1 MKKAF
6 VLFSALLVTS
16 IVMSQNSRSVIENV
30 TFINNEKIN
39 KNKLITQIELKPPS
53 ALRFNSV
60 DFDRRLL
67 KLDAINLKNYYNANG
82 FLEAAVKD
90 SFHTANGMVDIFF
103 IINEG
108 KQYFLKDV
116 KINGLESINQDQVL
130 KRLSL
135 NLGEPHNPVKI
146 NTNLSNLYGMLEEKG
161 KIFSVVDVKQVINDS
176 VEVEL
181 NIEEGKKAHINQ
193 TWISGVERIDS
204 LYVKNEITF
213 KPGEVFNKKQ
223 IEKTKRNLLEVGFF
237 SSVNIVAH
245 PVVNVDSLVDLEVR
259 VREFKN
265 VGEVSLEYGLDEIE
279 TVPGVRSLIG
289 LGGSINWTD
298 RMILGTKNRF
308 ETDGTVVLPTE
319 EGFIFPRFGIDLKI
333 SNQRPLSFKI
343 PTEIKVFFQQFKN
356 FGDEYGPYVRRL
368 GFQYSNIFRWNR
380 QRSFLDI
387 GLTFERFDE
396 SEALKEDIEQRKLK
410 VHLNQDNRDNPLNPR
425 EGYVLIAQFDSYG
438 GQLGGNRTYI
448 KYNLDLRNYYT
459 LLDLLTF
466 AVRINAGL
474 ISGWSSDYDQY
485 ESILFEKFYLG
496 GSNTLRAV
504 KPLRLLTNGN
514 DQIDNDGNG
523 LIDADDENESNDIPS
538 GDIAML
544 LTNWE
549 IRFPMPWRL
558 GGVIF
563 ADGGNISNDFRSL
576 NTNEL
581 VWNYGFALT
590 LNLPVGPI
598 RIDYA
603 QDSKDAS
610 INQIQ
615 LGFLYAF

>member
-1 MKKAF
+1 
-6 VLFSALLVTS
+6 
-16 IVMSQNSRSVIENV
+16 
-30 TFINNEKIN
+30 
-39 KNKLITQIELKPPS
+39 
-53 ALRFNSV
+53 
-60 DFDRRLL
+60 
-67 KLDAINLKNYYNANG
+67 
-82 FLEAAVKD
+82 
-90 SFHTANGMVDIFF
+90 
-103 IINEG
+103 
-108 KQYFLKDV
+108 
-116 KINGLESINQDQVL
+116 
-130 KRLSL
+130 
-135 NLGEPHNPVKI
+135 
-146 NTNLSNLYGMLEEKG
+146 MLEEKG
-161 KIFSVVDVKQVINDS
+161 KIFSAVDVNQVINDS
-176 VEVEL
+176 VEVEI
-181 NIEEGKKAHINQ
+181 NIDEGKKAYINQ

-223 IEKTKRNLLEVGFF
+223 IEKTKRNLLDVGFF

-245 PVVNVDSLVDLEVR
+245 PVLNVDSLVDLEVR

-368 GFQYSNIFRWNR
+368 GFEYSNIFRWNR

-410 VHLNQDNRDNPLNPR
+410 VHLNQDNRDNPLNPK

-438 GQLGGNRTYI
+438 GPLGGNRTYI